1 MELLQVIILVSGLSF
16 MIWNILS
23 HNKEQNKILKRME
36 IGVQN
41 QMDREKE
48 LLERIK
54 YLESLTK

>member
-36 IGVQN
+36 VWVQN

-48 LLERIK
+48 LLEKIK